1 MWLTLNTHTYSQRLL
16 FDGIMTFIRSKTD
29 FLQTV
34 YVLVEPDRYVANA
47 TTSSYYMRLLLQA
60 KKLIPYDSSR
70 PSLKNCIISMSP
82 R

>member
-47 TTSSYYMRLLLQA
+47 TSSYYEAAASKIANPM
-60 KKLIPYDSSR
+60 IHHGHP
-70 PSLKNCIISMSP
+70 LKTA
-82 R
+82 